1 MALLR
6 KVPEDD
12 IPKEEELGE
21 IPSFLILQSEEKSL
35 REGGPTDSQIV
46 SYIGF

>member
-1 MALLR
+1 MVALLR

-12 IPKEEELGE
+12 TPEEEELGE
-21 IPSFLILQSEEKSL
+21 IPSFLILQVEEKSL
-35 REGGPTDSQIV
+35 REGGQIA